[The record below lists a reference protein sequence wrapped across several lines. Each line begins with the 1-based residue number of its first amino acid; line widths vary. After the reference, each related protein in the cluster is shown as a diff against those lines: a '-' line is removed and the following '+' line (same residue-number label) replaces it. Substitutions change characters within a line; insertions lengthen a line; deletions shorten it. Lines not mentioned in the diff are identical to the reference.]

1 MVFMNLERG
10 GILDDKNVFCDV
22 DVIFICEFL

>member
-10 GILDDKNVFCDV
+10 GKLDDKNVFGDV
-22 DVIFICEFL
+22 DEIFICEFL